1 MNRAAMLY
9 LAHTQPGFEAIA
21 AEELTERLDG
31 ASVTTTRRISDKN
44 GAVFFRFAG
53 DPAELVQ
60 LRTVEDVFGVVAT
73 WEDLDPGFAALRQLA
88 DRVSRSTGF
97 EAAIRQAR
105 QIAPGRGGHGRHRFR
120 VISRQVGRASYRR
133 SDAQHAVE
141 RAIAGRQ
148 DHRWQLVDEGG
159 LEFWLTMWPEAA
171 EAVLALRLS
180 DANTRHRGFIHEH
193 MPASLRPSAAAAL
206 VWLTR
211 PAIDDTFLD
220 PMCGSATVLIE
231 RALAGRY
238 RRLIGG
244 DIDERALAAARR
256 NIGTRYQPLDL
267 HEWDARRLPLDA
279 GSISACAVNL
289 PFGTQIG
296 STDENRQLYP
306 AVAREV
312 ARVMRSGGRWVAL
325 SGDAAALTL
334 LMRDERMFTMC
345 ATHSVMLLGHRARI
359 VVWQRR

>member
-1 MNRAAMLY
+1 MNRPAMLY

-21 AEELTERLDG
+21 AEELAERLD
-31 ASVTTTRRISDKN
+31 AAQVTTTRRISDKN

-53 DPAELVQ
+53 DPGELLQ
-60 LRTVEDVFGVVAT
+60 LRTIEDVFGVVAT
-73 WEDLDPGFAALRQLA
+73 WEDLEHGFVALRQLT

-97 EAAIRQAR
+97 DAAIRQAR
-105 QIAPGRGGHGRHRFR
+105 QVMPGRGGSGRHRFR

-159 LEFWLTMWPEAA
+159 LEFWLTMWPEAG
-171 EAVLALRLS
+171 EAVLAVRLS
-180 DANTRHRGFIHEH
+180 DANTRHRGLIHEH
-193 MPASLRPSAAAAL
+193 LPASLRPSAAAAL

-211 PAIDDTFLD
+211 PRPGDTFLD

-238 RRLIGG
+238 QRLIGG

-256 NIGTRYQPLDL
+256 NVGSRYQPIDL
-267 HEWDARRLPLDA
+267 HEWDAQQLPLDA
-279 GSISACAVNL
+279 GSITACAVNL
-289 PFGTQIG
+289 PFGTQVG
-296 STDENRQLYP
+296 STAENRQLYP
-306 AVAREV
+306 ALAREI
-312 ARVMRSGGRWVAL
+312 ARVMQPGGRWVAL
-325 SGDAAALTL
+325 SGDPVALAPL
-334 LMRDERMFTMC
+334 LRDERMFTVC
-345 ATHSVMLLGHRARI
+345 ASHPVMLLGHRARV